1 MIHSSEERA
10 MHNPI
15 PVIAIVLLFAAGQ
28 AVAQKY
34 PDRPVRMLIGFT
46 PGTATDILARVL
58 GQKLGEGW
66 GQNVVAE
73 NRPGAGGTI
82 AAGIVVPASPD
93 GYTLLFN
100 SSAQAVNPA
109 LFAKLPYETLRD
121 FTAIAPMAAQP
132 NVLVVGLSSPI
143 KTVGE
148 LIAAAKA
155 KPGQLN
161 FGSAGTGSATHLNL
175 EKFKVMAGIDL
186 AHIPYKGTPEVA
198 TDLIGGRID
207 GYFAP
212 ISAALPFVQ
221 GGKLRAVAVST
232 AKRSSLLP
240 NVPAIAEA
248 GVVGFN
254 FALWFG
260 VWGPAK
266 MPPKIVEQLS
276 KDIGRVLAAPE
287 VREQLAKLGSEALVM
302 TPAEFDKFER
312 KEIDDYTRIVKAS
325 GIKLQ

>member
-1 MIHSSEERA
+1 

-82 AAGIVVPASPD
+82 AAGIVVPAAPD

-109 LFAKLPYETLRD
+109 LFAKLPYDTLRD

>member
-1 MIHSSEERA
+1 
-10 MHNPI
+10 MHNLI
-15 PVIAIVLLFAAGQ
+15 RAIAIILLFAAGQ

-82 AAGIVVPASPD
+82 AAGIVVPAYPD

-109 LFAKLPYETLRD
+109 LFAKLPYDTLRD

-248 GVVGFN
+248 GVAGFD

-287 VREQLAKLGSEALVM
+287 VREQLTKLGSEALVM
-302 TPAEFDKFER
+302 TPAEFDRFER
-312 KEIDDYTRIVKAS
+312 REIDDYTRIVKAA

>member
-1 MIHSSEERA
+1 M
-10 MHNPI
+10 NQ
-15 PVIAIVLLFAAGQ
+15 LFARI
-28 AVAQKY
+28 AVALLALSAASALAQDY
-34 PDRPVRMLIGFT
+34 PTKPVRMLIGFT
-46 PGTATDILARVL
+46 PGTATDIIARVL
-58 GQKLGEGW
+58 GQKLGDSW

-82 AAGIVVPASPD
+82 AAAIVAKASPD

-100 SSAQAVNPA
+100 SSAHAVNSA
-109 LFAKLPYETLRD
+109 LYAKLPYDTLKD
-121 FTAIAPMAAQP
+121 FTAIGPAASQP
-132 NVLVVGLSSPI
+132 NVLVVGLGSSI

-175 EKFKVMAGIDL
+175 EKFKLAAGVDL
-186 AHIPYKGTPEVA
+186 AHVPYKGTPEVA

-212 ISAALPFVQ
+212 IAAALPFVQ

-232 AKRSSLLP
+232 AKRSSQLP
-240 NVPAIAEA
+240 NVPTIAES
-248 GVVGFN
+248 GVPGFD

-260 VWGPAK
+260 VWGPAGL
-266 MPPKIVEQLS
+266 PPKIVEKIS
-276 KDIGRVLAAPE
+276 KDIGRVLATAE
-287 VREQLAKLGSEALVM
+287 AREQLVKLGSEALIM
-302 TPAEFDKFER
+302 APADFDKFVR
-312 KEIDDYTRIVKAS
+312 KEIDDYTRIVKAA
-325 GIKLQ
+325 GIKPQ